1 MNSIT
6 LYVPKM
12 NCASCVAKIEG
23 AFTALNQGKSA
34 ISARVNLAD
43 KQVLVQGGISAEI
56 AIKTVASVGYESSQ
70 IHDAKRAAQTKA
82 EEEAKE
88 YRTRIIQSLFGLGLG
103 IPMMIWGLLGGEM
116 MVNSPAQQLAWGGMG
131 AITLL
136 LLVTTGGHFYKGMW
150 RALKVGGANMDTLIV
165 LGTTSAWLYSMLVV
179 LMPEAF
185 PPEARHV
192 YFEASVMILG
202 LINLGHALE
211 LRAKGKT
218 SEAVQ
223 RLVGLQ
229 STTATKIT
237 DTGDQEVEIAEIKLG
252 DRLRLKPG
260 GRVALDGEVV
270 EGSSNINES
279 MLTGEPLPVIKVVG
293 DRLSAGTVNGNGSI
307 IYKVT
312 AGLSDTRLAKII
324 DLVQQAQTSKLP
336 IGRLTDK
343 ISAYFVPVVV
353 LIAITAAIIWY
364 LSGPAPQLSHALI
377 VLTSVLIIACPCA
390 LGLATPMSIMV
401 SVGRAAQ
408 MGVLIKNG
416 EALQMASKVTC
427 VVLDKTGTITL
438 GRPSVTDILLTA
450 PSDVEGAK
458 ADQTL
463 EQLLTRVASLEL
475 HSEHPL
481 ASAVLEEAK
490 IRKLTLVEPESFTNV
505 QGRGIVG
512 IVDGATLAVGNR
524 ELMKS
529 QGVTGLAMREVEVG
543 ELAEQGKT
551 PVYVAQ
557 NGELSMIM
565 AITDPIK
572 ADAKVVMS
580 ALIKSGKRV
589 VLLSGDNLHTARAVA
604 DQVGIKEV
612 IAEVLPEQKQQ
623 HIIALQAEG
632 EIVAMVGDG
641 INDAPA
647 LVSADVGIAMGD
659 GTEVAIES
667 ADLTFLSGRLSVLVD
682 TFTLASAS
690 MRNIKQNL
698 FGAFI
703 YNTLGIPIAAGVLF
717 PFTGLLL
724 SPVIAGAA
732 MALSSLTV
740 VSNANRLRYVKLSSE
755 QL

>member
-1 MNSIT
+1 
-6 LYVPKM
+6 
-12 NCASCVAKIEG
+12 
-23 AFTALNQGKSA
+23 
-34 ISARVNLAD
+34 
-43 KQVLVQGGISAEI
+43 
-56 AIKTVASVGYESSQ
+56 
-70 IHDAKRAAQTKA
+70 
-82 EEEAKE
+82 
-88 YRTRIIQSLFGLGLG
+88 
-103 IPMMIWGLLGGEM
+103 
-116 MVNSPAQQLAWGGMG
+116 
-131 AITLL
+131 
-136 LLVTTGGHFYKGMW
+136 
-150 RALKVGGANMDTLIV
+150 
-165 LGTTSAWLYSMLVV
+165 
-179 LMPEAF
+179 
-185 PPEARHV
+185 
-192 YFEASVMILG
+192 
-202 LINLGHALE
+202 
-211 LRAKGKT
+211 
-218 SEAVQ
+218 
-223 RLVGLQ
+223 
-229 STTATKIT
+229 
-237 DTGDQEVEIAEIKLG
+237 
-252 DRLRLKPG
+252 
-260 GRVALDGEVV
+260 
-270 EGSSNINES
+270 
-279 MLTGEPLPVIKVVG
+279 
-293 DRLSAGTVNGNGSI
+293 
-307 IYKVT
+307 
-312 AGLSDTRLAKII
+312 
-324 DLVQQAQTSKLP
+324 
-336 IGRLTDK
+336 
-343 ISAYFVPVVV
+343 
-353 LIAITAAIIWY
+353 
-364 LSGPAPQLSHALI
+364 
-377 VLTSVLIIACPCA
+377 
-390 LGLATPMSIMV
+390 MSIMV

-463 EQLLTRVASLEL
+463 EQLFTRVASLEL

-490 IRKLTLVEPESFTNV
+490 VRKLTLVEPESFTNV

-512 IVDGATLAVGNR
+512 IVDAATLAVGNR

-529 QGVTGLAMREVEVG
+529 HGVTGLTMREPEVD

-572 ADAKVVMS
+572 ADAKVAMS

-755 QL
+755 QV